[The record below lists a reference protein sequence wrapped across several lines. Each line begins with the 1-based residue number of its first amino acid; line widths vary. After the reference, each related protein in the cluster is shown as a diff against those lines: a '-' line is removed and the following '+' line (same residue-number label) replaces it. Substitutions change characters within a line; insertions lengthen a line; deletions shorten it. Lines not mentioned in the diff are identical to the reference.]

1 MKIDGACHCGAIA
14 YEAEV
19 DPETTTACHCTDCQE
34 LTGTAFRVVVPASE
48 ENYRILRGKPKIYI
62 KTTADS
68 GIHRAQAFC
77 GDCGSPLYATS
88 VGDGPKVYGIRVGTA
103 RQRAQLVP
111 RKQIWHRSKLA
122 WVPEIEETV
131 IVDGQT

>member
-19 DPETTTACHCTDCQE
+19 DPERTTACHCTDCQE

-77 GDCGSPLYATS
+77 GDCGSPLPGLRMGGAFAVVPAGS
-88 VGDGPKVYGIRVGTA
+88 LDGPAGIRPTA
-103 RQRAQLVP
+103 HICCASRAEWDDGLAEVP
-111 RKQIWHRSKLA
+111 TL
-122 WVPEIEETV
+122 
-131 IVDGQT
+131 DGLPG